1 MGLCFGCFSVE
12 KHMRK
17 EEERLTY
24 EEAYAKAAEVAQKR
38 FYLYPFLNFPF
49 FINSISLIF
58 SIPAKN

>member
-1 MGLCFGCFSVE
+1 MGLCFGCYSVD
-12 KHMRK
+12 KRMCK

-24 EEAYAKAAEVAQKR
+24 EEAHAKAAQKR
-38 FYLYPFLNFPF
+38 FYLYPFLNFSF